1 MGLGLGTLIY
11 GAALAISGTKRAIKN
26 ADSKAN
32 SQFVLPNG
40 VRYWVDV
47 DGQYKLMDGT
57 VIMWKSIGTDH
68 EKVIDVKT
76 NRVIYDRWKE
86 VEAEKN
92 ALASSLDK
100 DDDIF
105 FLKINQRCYGEPL
118 CFFEKKTG
126 KQVAKYEKKRVFHVP
141 EKKYEYFK
149 YYFYDFNLEG
159 CIRRHPELKNKD
171 MSYFKCMVQT
181 STTTHKFDEPIRI
194 TEEEFNKA
202 YEEFKNKSGIG
213 VGRIDFKID
222 L

>member
-1 MGLGLGTLIY
+1 MFGLGTLIY
-11 GAALAISGTKRAIKN
+11 GTALAISGTKRAISN
-26 ADSKAN
+26 AESKEISN
-32 SQFVLPNG
+32 FVLPNG
-40 VRYWVDV
+40 VKYWVDIE
-47 DGQYKLMDGT
+47 GQYRLMDGT
-57 VIMWKSIGTDH
+57 IIMWKGSGDH

-76 NRVIYDRWKE
+76 NRVIYDRWAE
-86 VEAEKN
+86 VEADKK
-92 ALASSLDK
+92 AIASKIDK
-100 DDDIF
+100 SDDMF
-105 FLKINQRCYGEPL
+105 YLKINQRCYGEPL

-126 KQVAKYEKKRVFHVP
+126 KQIAKYEKKRVFHVP

-149 YYFYDFNLEG
+149 YYFYDFNLEE
-159 CIRRHPELKNKD
+159 CIRQHPELKYKD

-202 YEEFKNKSGIG
+202 YEEFKNKRGVG